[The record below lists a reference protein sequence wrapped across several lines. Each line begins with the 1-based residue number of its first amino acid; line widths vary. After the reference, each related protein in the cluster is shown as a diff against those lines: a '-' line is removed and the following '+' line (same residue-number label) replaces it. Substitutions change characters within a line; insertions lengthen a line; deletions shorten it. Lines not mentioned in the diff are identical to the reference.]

1 MANSSTPQH
10 SQDPNVGDSGTVR
23 VNQASN
29 SDTTGAQGTVRV
41 QSSVPDQGVSGTVR
55 VGAPDVG
62 VQGTVRVGAPLA
74 TGAPK
79 GDRTSELL
87 GQTGQNDIDPQRL
100 QLGQIIEL
108 NGTNYAVLSELSANT
123 SEANTYVVGGGDASW
138 VLKRYKSGIRM
149 PASLLKAVK
158 DKPHV
163 NVVKVHDFGQAQ
175 GYDVELLEYLPGGTL
190 ADLLRRQG
198 PIRDLAMLRRL
209 VRGLA
214 DGLDHL
220 HNAVRMIYQDL
231 KPENIL
237 LEDVHLNRVLL
248 ADFGISTLTKPG
260 THEVDV
266 TANGT
271 REYAA
276 PELSRFGN
284 QTSVLVSPSVDYFAL
299 GVTLLEC
306 WTATRP
312 FQNVLDSVRV
322 SQILGQ
328 AVPLPADMD
337 EDLATLIKGLL
348 KPLAQDRFGADQ
360 VRRWL
365 AGQPLQVDYGR
376 TKRQYKTQWFDND
389 HSYDTPAQLAALL
402 ESDPVKGMDYL
413 YLDMIINWLDD
424 AGDMTLSAAMRKIVR
439 EYNNDDVRR
448 NAGLLKAIYTLDNE
462 LPFET
467 DGGTVC
473 HTLEEIGD
481 ALLLEKA
488 HYKSDLFDPL
498 APFYLY
504 LQANGAGALAD
515 STYAVF
521 RSKKDEPELAFNTLA
536 YTLHE
541 GGQRRLRLA
550 GRYWYSANDFATATE
565 SDREELL
572 KELRSPNSRA
582 LIWAQ
587 AHNLV
592 TKLFPLDA
600 AEPVDL
606 LSLVKAFPWIQL
618 KKEKPQLD
626 SGNHQAR
633 LALQVVRAAR
643 PDLLDVYAQQGL
655 SFNVQENN
663 WSPLAWACRAGLLDI
678 AKQLLALGAQ
688 AGYTENGSQTAL
700 EAAVRYRRVALV
712 EFLLSTDV
720 AANANQPCHDQ
731 NTILSLSCR
740 KFEVNGHDAEV
751 HPEIVRLLLGA
762 GADVNQ
768 PTGKGELPLHLMLA
782 EARIEHVVDLF
793 EALTAAGAS
802 TTRPGANVVRRN
814 KAPCDALF
822 CALYSYRYK
831 HNCYEAYLPV
841 IDRLITLGS
850 SLSAVHDDMAPLHF
864 AASIDDAALITF
876 LLKRGAPAEQIVG
889 ADMFAATYAARKK
902 SSQMVQL
909 LSPKLGLRWRNSIA
923 RMFAMLG
930 RQVVHLTLILNL
942 FPLGER
948 VKAALDT
955 DPTYWLISWIGALLI
970 LSALGLIQTGNL
982 VVFWRGLKLGLRGG
996 WIKLLVLFPFLVTV
1010 SAFGVH
1016 AAWRY
1021 QEASLPLTTRHFVDD
1036 WLWLSP
1042 YVAVASVL
1050 LSMFLVS
1057 LAGPRSRAF
1066 YNLDAA
1072 LAGESVND
1080 ASKRSTAKS
1089 AFVFFVFLI
1098 GLVWLAQAPE
1108 VQRVLNGTEDRSVKS
1123 LLGTTIDSNPKVSV
1137 LAVSGELLADYKV
1150 MFGKSILCI
1159 LPNRTKLKSI
1169 KPDKRAGVAASFQV
1183 TVPQPGGS
1191 CSDQLIPGIIMYLPE
1206 KVVGFAGKPAIK
1218 GNDAGASNTVAS
1230 ASAEEGK
1237 IDKKVNLVSGAV
1249 TKLTGEGWPIINGAA
1264 RPLFGIEPIE
1274 TDQISRFDAWLKVNQ
1289 HQLECEPKASN
1300 RWRCFNVKNAD
1311 VSLGLL
1317 LNGVARASDDA
1328 PADYRQAME
1337 KAIAEHR
1344 GLWK

>member
-10 SQDPNVGDSGTVR
+10 SQDPNVGGSGTVR

-29 SDTTGAQGTVRV
+29 SEATGAQGTVRV

-74 TGAPK
+74 TGALK

-87 GQTGQNDIDPQRL
+87 GQLGQSDTDPQRL

-108 NGTNYAVLSELSANT
+108 NGSTYTVLSELSANT
-123 SEANTYVVGGGDASW
+123 SEANTYVVGGVDASW

-158 DKPHV
+158 DKPHA
-163 NVVKVHDFGQAQ
+163 NVVKVHDFGQAL
-175 GYDVELLEYLPGGTL
+175 GHDIELLEYVPGGTL

-248 ADFGISTLTKPG
+248 ADFGISSLMKPG
-260 THEVDV
+260 TDEVDV

-312 FQNVLDSVRV
+312 FQNVLDKVRAD
-322 SQILGQ
+322 QILGQ

-348 KPLAQDRFGADQ
+348 KPVERDRFGTDQ

-365 AGQPLQVDYGR
+365 VGQPLQVDYGR
-376 TKRQYKTQWFDND
+376 AKRQYKTQWFDND

-413 YLDMIINWLDD
+413 YLDMITNWLDD
-424 AGDMTLSAAMRKIVR
+424 AGDMNLSAAIRKIVR

-488 HYKSDLFDPL
+488 HYKSDLLDPL

-515 STYAVF
+515 STYALF
-521 RSKKDEPELAFNTLA
+521 RTKKDDPELAFNTLA

-541 GGQRRLRLA
+541 GGQRRLRLS
-550 GRYWYSANDFATATE
+550 GRYWYSANDFETTTE
-565 SDREELL
+565 SEREELL

-626 SGNHQAR
+626 AGNYQAR

-663 WSPLAWACRAGLLDI
+663 WSPLAWACCAGLLDI

-688 AGYTENGSQTAL
+688 AGYAEEGSQTAL
-700 EAAVRYRRVALV
+700 EAAIRYRRVALV
-712 EFLLSTDV
+712 EYLLSTDV
-720 AANANQPCHDQ
+720 AADPNQPGRDQ
-731 NTILSLSCR
+731 RTMLSLACR
-740 KFEVNGHDAEV
+740 KLEVNGHHAEV
-751 HPEIVRLLLGA
+751 SPEIVRLLLKA

-768 PTGKGELPLHLMLA
+768 PTGKGELALHLVLA
-782 EARIEHVVDLF
+782 EAQIDHVIDLF
-793 EALTAAGAS
+793 DAFVRAGAS
-802 TTRPGANVVRRN
+802 TSRLGANVVQLD
-814 KAPCDALF
+814 KGPCDALF
-822 CALYSYRYK
+822 CALYAYK
-831 HNCYEAYLPV
+831 YKRNCAGAFLPV
-841 IDRLITLGS
+841 IDRLIKGGGS
-850 SLSAVHDDMAPLHF
+850 VLAVHDGMAPLHF
-864 AASIDDAALITF
+864 AASINDAALAK
-876 LLKRGAPAEQIVG
+876 LLIERGASVAQVVNG
-889 ADMFAATYAARKK
+889 DMLPATYAAQSK
-902 SSQMVQL
+902 SVELVKMLAPSSAMK
-909 LSPKLGLRWRNSIA
+909 SRNAILRF
-923 RMFAMLG
+923 FAFCG
-930 RQVVHLTLILNL
+930 RQLVFFWLLLNL
-942 FPLGER
+942 IPMGSQASLAIYAEPTAWLQLWGL
-948 VKAALDT
+948 ALVF
-955 DPTYWLISWIGALLI
+955 LA
-970 LSALGLIQTGNL
+970 ALGLTRTGS
-982 VVFWRGLKLGLRGG
+982 FAGFTQGLKAGLRSG
-996 WIKLLVLFPFLVTV
+996 WFKLLVVMPTLVV
-1010 SAFGVH
+1010 GASLGVH
-1016 AAWRY
+1016 FAWVNAAGIVPFVAHRLISEWSW
-1021 QEASLPLTTRHFVDD
+1021 ALPAAALI
-1036 WLWLSP
+1036 
-1042 YVAVASVL
+1042 AVL
-1050 LSMFLVS
+1050 LSMAVTRS
-1057 LAGPRSRAF
+1057 AAPSSRAF
-1066 YNLDAA
+1066 YKLDLVTAGLKGMGHNTPA
-1072 LAGESVND
+1072 DAKWSIIFLAV
-1080 ASKRSTAKS
+1080 
-1089 AFVFFVFLI
+1089 LI
-1098 GLVWLAQAPE
+1098 GGLFVAG
-1108 VQRVLNGTEDRSVKS
+1108 QRMSSDSVTDFGLISQSS
-1123 LLGTTIDSNPKVSV
+1123 LLGNTKDPNPQVKV
-1137 LAVSGELLADYKV
+1137 LASEGRLTQKYEIVLFKKTLCTLDTGTVLTAIKPSQGGVPSGKYQATVPRPGSDCD
-1150 MFGKSILCI
+1150 S
-1159 LPNRTKLKSI
+1159 KLK
-1169 KPDKRAGVAASFQV
+1169 R
-1183 TVPQPGGS
+1183 GS
-1191 CSDQLIPGIIMYLPE
+1191 IMYLPQE
-1206 KVVGFAGKPAIK
+1206 IVTFPGKP
-1218 GNDAGASNTVAS
+1218 
-1230 ASAEEGK
+1230 
-1237 IDKKVNLVSGAV
+1237 VSK
-1249 TKLTGEGWPIINGAA
+1249 TKTLTAA
-1264 RPLFGIEPIE
+1264 KYG
-1274 TDQISRFDAWLKVNQ
+1274 
-1289 HQLECEPKASN
+1289 
-1300 RWRCFNVKNAD
+1300 
-1311 VSLGLL
+1311 
-1317 LNGVARASDDA
+1317 
-1328 PADYRQAME
+1328 
-1337 KAIAEHR
+1337 
-1344 GLWK
+1344 